1 MRASYS
7 LLSNSINCLYIVL
20 KVPALELDDMRIIG
34 DLQRIGK
41 SEET

>member
-1 MRASYS
+1 MRPSYS

-20 KVPALELDDMRIIG
+20 KVPAFALDDMRIIG
-34 DLQRIGK
+34 DLRRIGK